1 MSEQQQW
8 FKSAIFVTT
17 HIVRLKVFRLK
28 TEGVPKAQLTHF
40 GGGRAP
46 FYTKHGFKMS
56 RISVF
61 PNSLQPSVYPPE

>member
-1 MSEQQQW
+1 MP
-8 FKSAIFVTT
+8 KVTS
-17 HIVRLKVFRLK
+17 KGQLK